1 MSNNMTLEREFL
13 NRVNEIKKENRTNII
28 FKLTNFYIDYEYTKS
43 NILMP
48 IRQAV
53 KQAYNS
59 YMFAKKVGILDD
71 LNMKRFECLSNL
83 EVIYTIKVRLSNG
96 KIAEVNQKVY
106 LENVPCNARQEECH
120 GQHTIFD
127 YDQSFLD
134 KKQEE
139 FAKNLTLD
147 EVNLSYEKELGLTDD
162 IRVIEILKCY

>member
-13 NRVNEIKKENRTNII
+13 NRVNEIKKENRANII

-43 NILMP
+43 SILMP

-96 KIAEVNQKVY
+96 KIAEVNHKVY
-106 LENVPCNARQEECH
+106 L
-120 GQHTIFD
+120 
-127 YDQSFLD
+127 
-134 KKQEE
+134 
-139 FAKNLTLD
+139 
-147 EVNLSYEKELGLTDD
+147 
-162 IRVIEILKCY
+162 